1 MQANTAQRIPRAFRN
16 RFSLSSVHL
25 ALEPFPIGLAQ
36 LVLQQLAARVPRQRG
51 EEIDGLAKVVVP
63 LLTGLP
69 AVFSEGFPGAFF
81 AKNSAHKI
89 AFLTGSG
96 PKREVIVNKGLNPV

>member
-1 MQANTAQRIPRAFRN
+1 MGRRQPTSNPRAPQTFAYYERIPAIRGQ
-16 RFSLSSVHL
+16 SS
-25 ALEPFPIGLAQ
+25 PT
-36 LVLQQLAARVPRQRG
+36 RSS

>member
-1 MQANTAQRIPRAFRN
+1 MRVGRRQPTSNPRAPQTFAYYERIPPTGRWLPPPRNSEKIDAFTK
-16 RFSLSSVHL
+16 
-25 ALEPFPIGLAQ
+25 E
-36 LVLQQLAARVPRQRG
+36 
-51 EEIDGLAKVVVP
+51 VVA

-69 AVFSEGFPGAFF
+69 TVFPRSLPAVLLEVLSGAFF

>member
-1 MQANTAQRIPRAFRN
+1 MRVGRRQPTSNPRAPQTFAYYERIPAIRGQ
-16 RFSLSSVHL
+16 SS
-25 ALEPFPIGLAQ
+25 PT
-36 LVLQQLAARVPRQRG
+36 RSS

-69 AVFSEGFPGAFF
+69 TVFPRSLPAVLLEVLSGAFF